1 MTLKA
6 ADDFSAP
13 WLVLYADTVDE
24 AKALLAEAGNKGLGV
39 DLGNAARGLQST
51 YVVAGAMPVQ
61 QVESFPTPPPAAPIQ
76 PVTQTYPAPAVPAA
90 PQAAPQPPAVATA
103 PPANA
108 LFCPHGQRTYKTG
121 TGKTGAWAAHFCPL
135 PKGHPDQCEAI
146 WA

>member
-51 YVVAGAMPVQ
+51 YVVAGAVGPVE
-61 QVESFPTPPPAAPIQ
+61 QVESYPTPPPAAPVQ
-76 PVTQTYPAPAVPAA
+76 PAA
-90 PQAAPQPPAVATA
+90 VYPQVAPVAAAPAAPQPPAVQQA

-121 TGKTGAWAAHFCPL
+121 TGRTGAWAAHFCPL